1 MTGETI
7 GNAPVQVTDFDVVAE
22 ELAGGEYVLS
32 DEYNTNQHIGNN
44 RFKVLLDIHF
54 ESFSTKNSENNQE
67 ECDKIVGM
75 ILDATCGKKDG
86 QYCTPDGDCDKY
98 RGRFLA
104 KQSAASS
111 DTNFNSW
118 QWREIDE
125 TSSKR
130 LIVRSLIARKEE
142 QEAKDVFDEEPI
154 DILSDLNFGT
164 GNRKASSF
172 GRPRL
177 RRSRSATNMQFD
189 AFSAFG
195 EILNDGELEEED
207 PFEPLP
213 LTSSSE
219 LQEIDLDIF
228 GNLNSELNN
237 RKKRERRRSLLRRS
251 NSFESLFDR
260 KKVVRNSGG
269 FPSLMKQPSFI
280 RRHNYTITEETSV
293 NNFAA
298 SFFPDSVL
306 SSPTSAKPSETVVS
320 TFQGMDVV
328 LQSDCKTL
336 DSNPSIM
343 GNNRLRILLNL
354 ESERYNL
361 LSTAEQ
367 QRTAADLLKTI
378 TEHWKGR
385 LLTENGSS
393 YRVLNF
399 SDAKDALQSLLL
411 AGNNTGTRRRRE
423 GASLSP
429 TPSSSNKPSASSSP
443 KPASSLLA
451 AAPQLPDFLR
461 DASKEILSQGRK
473 KYSGPMTAKERQ
485 AAAIETL
492 KERNKSRQL
501 AKEKAK
507 TIGE

>member
-1 MTGETI
+1 MTDESI
-7 GNAPVQVTDFDVVAE
+7 GKDPIQVTDADVVAE
-22 ELAGGEYVLS
+22 ELE
-32 DEYNTNQHIGNN
+32 
-44 RFKVLLDIHF
+44 
-54 ESFSTKNSENNQE
+54 
-67 ECDKIVGM
+67 
-75 ILDATCGKKDG
+75 
-86 QYCTPDGDCDKY
+86 P
-98 RGRFLA
+98 
-104 KQSAASS
+104 
-111 DTNFNSW
+111 
-118 QWREIDE
+118 
-125 TSSKR
+125 
-130 LIVRSLIARKEE
+130 
-142 QEAKDVFDEEPI
+142 KDVFDEPI
-154 DILSDLNFGT
+154 DLLNDLNSGT
-164 GNRKASSF
+164 GNRKSSGF

-177 RRSRSATNMQFD
+177 RRSRSATNMQLD

-195 EILNDGELEEED
+195 EILDSGELQVEED
-207 PFEPLP
+207 PYEPLP
-213 LTSSSE
+213 LTTPSD

-260 KKVVRNSGG
+260 KKVGRNSGG

-280 RRHNYTITEETSV
+280 RRHNYSIAEETNV
-293 NNFAA
+293 NDFAA

-306 SSPTSAKPSETVVS
+306 SSPKNAKPFETEVS

-328 LQSDCKTL
+328 LQSDGKTL

-361 LSTAEQ
+361 LSQAEQ
-367 QRTAADLLKTI
+367 HSTTTDLLRTI

-385 LLTENGSS
+385 VLKENGSS

-399 SDAKDALQSLLL
+399 SDAKDALCSLLM
-411 AGNNTGTRRRRE
+411 AGNNASPRRRLE

-429 TPSSSNKPSASSSP
+429 TPSSSTKPSVSSSP

-451 AAPQLPDFLR
+451 AAPRLPDFLR

-473 KYSGPMTAKERQ
+473 KYSGPMTAEERQ

-507 TIGE
+507 NSTE